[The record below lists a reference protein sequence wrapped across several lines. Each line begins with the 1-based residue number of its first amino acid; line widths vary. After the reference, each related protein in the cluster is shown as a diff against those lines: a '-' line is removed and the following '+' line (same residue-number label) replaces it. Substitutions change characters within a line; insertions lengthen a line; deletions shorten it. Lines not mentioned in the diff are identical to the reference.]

1 MGRQPLPPAT
11 VAGMKGWVGRYV
23 AHNDPLVAGGNFV
36 ALVLGWN
43 QPFYPVYLWFIVG
56 ADAWVDVPDVL
67 SAVVFLAIP
76 AIARRRPLLARVL
89 LPLAATANI
98 VLCMKLLGGG
108 SGIWLFL
115 FPCGMLAAGLFR
127 WRERWIMLGL
137 CLLPLAVWLLLKGR
151 LGAAPVA
158 FGDAQMAS
166 IFALNAVSALSLV
179 AFLAW
184 VQAGTRRDAATP
196 EP

>member
-1 MGRQPLPPAT
+1 MGRQPLSSSAF
-11 VAGMKGWVGRYV
+11 GRMKGWIARYA
-23 AHNDPLVAGGNFV
+23 AHEDPLVAGGNFV

-98 VLCMKLLGGG
+98 VLCMKLLGDG

-115 FPCGMLAAGLFR
+115 FPCGMLASGLFR
-127 WRERWIMLGL
+127 WRERWIMLAL
-137 CLLPLAVWLLLKGR
+137 TLLPLAVWVLLKGR

-158 FGDAQMAS
+158 FGDAQMVS

-184 VQAGTRRDAATP
+184 VQAGTRR
-196 EP
+196 EPNGSV